1 MVLMGQGMGLL
12 TDSLRGR
19 KKTGVKGGGD
29 QKKGSEDPFDVAL
42 AFATLCLCPCEA
54 QCKKLSARSS
64 MQETQRM
71 QLFK

>member
-12 TDSLRGR
+12 PDSPGP

-54 QCKKLSARSS
+54 QCKKLNARNS
-64 MQETQRM
+64 MHAA
-71 QLFK
+71 F